1 MGGRVVRTAAKAS
14 VTAVATLI
22 ALTIGACGDS
32 SPDDAS
38 QATGTPT
45 TSTASVETQRESP
58 TTLTGQD
65 ICAVLADDDLAPLRD
80 GAVTKEPEPTDDRGL
95 PGCEWPLSDGY
106 GELKVEVFQPVDP
119 SIILENAVLSEFSIA
134 GGTVYQQT
142 EDGQSSCRA
151 LVKTADTPDGFLL
164 RVLVDGDADDGSVC
178 RSAIPQTE
186 KVLQALGW

>member
-1 MGGRVVRTAAKAS
+1 MRTAAKAS

-38 QATGTPT
+38 QATDTPAA
-45 TSTASVETQRESP
+45 STETQRESP

-65 ICAVLADDDLAPLRD
+65 MCAVLTDDDLAPLRD
-80 GAVTKEPEPTDDRGL
+80 GAVTNAPEPTDDRGL

-106 GELKVEVFQPVDP
+106 GELKVEVFQPVDATV
-119 SIILENAVLSEFSIA
+119 ILENAVLSEYPIA